1 MTLVPP
7 RLIDAYAHVGL
18 PRFVTLDDYRGIME
32 RGGIDRAVLCS
43 FDSSP
48 DLTAIHE
55 ALSRWPEQFRGI
67 GVPLGR
73 DRSEMQR
80 ACEAQFAAG
89 FSGLR
94 LSDADVVERPWLF
107 DVVAAAR
114 GFAIVCGQVARPG
127 SARAILGA
135 LDRHAGLRVIGGHFA
150 GIDNPAAMDEAPVAR
165 LFEHGRFHVVFSRQG
180 AVPDSTILPW
190 AEAIIARTGWDRIMW
205 GSETPILFW
214 RNETMQAAI
223 DWIGR
228 LGPTA
233 SQHEAFRAGNA
244 LRFHFGEPV
253 PVSPLALPIEPSERA
268 RPFPAGT
275 FARGLPLRQD
285 VAGRLVHAWLSEG
298 GEGDLASFT
307 ERLLDRVLPPLP

>member
-1 MTLVPP
+1 MTHGSP
-7 RLIDAYAHVGL
+7 RLIDAYAHVGM
-18 PRFVTLDDYRGIME
+18 PRFVTLDDFRGIME
-32 RGGIDRAVLCS
+32 REAIDRAVLCS

-48 DLTAIHE
+48 DLAAVHE

-73 DRSEMQR
+73 DRAEMQR
-80 ACEAQFAAG
+80 ACETQFAAG

-94 LSDADVVERPWLF
+94 LSDVDVVERPWLF
-107 DVVAAAR
+107 DVVAGAG
-114 GFAIVCGQVARPG
+114 GFAIVCGQAAR
-127 SARAILGA
+127 RACASGILDA
-135 LDRHAGLRVIGGHFA
+135 LDRHAGLRIIGGHFA
-150 GIDNPAAMDEAPVAR
+150 GIDSPAAMLEAPVAR
-165 LFEHGRFHVVFSRQG
+165 LFEHERFHVVFSRQG

-190 AEAIIARTGWDRIMW
+190 AEAILARTGWDRIMW

-214 RNETMQAAI
+214 RNETMRAAI
-223 DWIGR
+223 DWIDR

-233 SQHEAFRAGNA
+233 SQRDAFRAGNA

-253 PVSPLALPIEPSERA
+253 SVSPLALPFEPSERA
-268 RPFPAGT
+268 RPLPAGT

-285 VAGRLVHAWLSEG
+285 VAGRLVHAWLAEG
-298 GEGDLASFT
+298 GRGDLASFT